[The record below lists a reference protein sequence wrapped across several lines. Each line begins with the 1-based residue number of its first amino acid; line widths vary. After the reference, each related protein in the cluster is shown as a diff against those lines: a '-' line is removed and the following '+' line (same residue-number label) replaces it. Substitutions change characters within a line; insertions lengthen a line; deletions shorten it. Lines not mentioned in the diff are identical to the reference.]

1 MASKEIKIGDKAPEF
16 TLPSTEGRDISLK
29 DYLGEKTV
37 ILYFYPKDNTPG
49 CTKEACSFRDNFK
62 KFSSKDAMILGVSL
76 DRLESHRKFIE
87 KHDLPFPLLS
97 DEEAKVSK
105 AYGVYKEKKLYG
117 RTFWGIMRTT
127 FVIGPNGKIQAIYP
141 KVKVEGHVEEV
152 LASL

>member
-1 MASKEIKIGDKAPEF
+1 MASKEIKAGDKAPEF

-29 DYLGEKTV
+29 DYLGKKTV
-37 ILYFYPKDNTPG
+37 VLYFYPKDHTPG
-49 CTKEACSFRDNFK
+49 CTKEACDFRDLFR
-62 KFSSKDAMILGVSL
+62 KFSSKDAVILGVSL
-76 DRLESHRKFIE
+76 DGPVSHRKFIQ

-97 DEEAKVSK
+97 DEDKKVSS

-117 RTFWGIMRTT
+117 RTFWGIVRTT
-127 FVIGPNGKIQAIYP
+127 FVIGPNGRILAIYP

>member
-16 TLPSTEGRDISLK
+16 TFRSAEGIDISLK
-29 DYLGEKTV
+29 DYLGKKTV
-37 ILYFYPKDNTPG
+37 VLYFYPKDHTPG
-49 CTKEACSFRDNFK
+49 CTKEACDFRDNYR
-62 KFSSKDAMILGVSL
+62 KFNSKDIVILGVSL
-76 DRLESHRKFIE
+76 DGPVSHRKFTQ

-97 DEEAKVSK
+97 DEDKKVSS

-117 RTFWGIMRTT
+117 RTFWGIVRTT
-127 FVIGPNGKIQAIYP
+127 FVIGPNGRIMAIYP